1 MILVLQGTYV
11 KQNDYTCF
19 NIYNYICRIN
29 SLHMQNRLQKLIDSE
44 QLTPAKFAEIL
55 GVQRSAISHIITGRN
70 KPSYDLIN
78 KILSKFPS
86 LNSEWLITGKGDMY
100 RAAKQR
106 SLFDFEPEIPTKK
119 SVNESTIQKSTID
132 SDTSVTD
139 IKKTSSNQNSISN
152 TDVTDTIISKKII
165 RKIVVFYSDSTFE
178 EFITNP

>member
-1 MILVLQGTYV
+1 
-11 KQNDYTCF
+11 
-19 NIYNYICRIN
+19 
-29 SLHMQNRLQKLIDSE
+29 MQNRLQKLIDSE

-106 SLFDFEPEIPTKK
+106 SLFDFEPEISTKK
-119 SVNESTIQKSTID
+119 NIVEPTVQKSIIDTNTSVNSS
-132 SDTSVTD
+132 
-139 IKKTSSNQNSISN
+139 KKELINQNLMTC
-152 TDVTDTIISKKII
+152 TDVTSVDVNKKMIK
-165 RKIVVFYSDSTFE
+165 KIVVFYSDNTFE